1 MQFYCFVRY
10 VFFGIDEARA
20 VCAANALVFSRG
32 FLIYEEVRGDFS
44 VPWRQNVITVPGMRL
59 FTFMAFS
66 VPWPLMGQTLYI
78 GFDWIVI
85 LNKCG
90 YGNLPIAI
98 YSNLWF
104 VLFLPSKHSSGKAAI
119 FSMGSCAYNLYGR
132 KKHKKCFRNHGIN
145 FESALQR

>member
-66 VPWPLMGQTLYI
+66 VPSPLLGQTLYI
-78 GFDWIVI
+78 GFD
-85 LNKCG
+85 
-90 YGNLPIAI
+90 
-98 YSNLWF
+98 
-104 VLFLPSKHSSGKAAI
+104 
-119 FSMGSCAYNLYGR
+119 
-132 KKHKKCFRNHGIN
+132 
-145 FESALQR
+145 